1 MPSRKKAIHAH
12 CKSCSYDKLDKGTWR
27 YQTEHCVIT
36 TCELYDFRP
45 RITSKR
51 VISQDNSVQE
61 VSGTG
66 GDV

>member
-1 MPSRKKAIHAH
+1 MASRRKAIHAY

-27 YQTEHCVIT
+27 YQTENCVMT

-51 VISQDNSVQE
+51 MNSQDNSVQE
-61 VSGTG
+61 GSGTG
-66 GDV
+66 GNV